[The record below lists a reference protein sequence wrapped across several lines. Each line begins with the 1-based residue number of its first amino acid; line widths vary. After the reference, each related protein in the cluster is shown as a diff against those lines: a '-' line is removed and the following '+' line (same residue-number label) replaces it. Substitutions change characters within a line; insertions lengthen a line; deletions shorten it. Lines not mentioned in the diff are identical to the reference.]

1 MQSTPDLP
9 DLIDVFGSLD
19 QAACVDRAFMLGAV
33 NIPASVDG
41 SATGYVVRVPHRFV
55 AFAAHHLWQ
64 YEQELRRRPGVAPPE
79 RRHSHAWI
87 GSLVYV
93 ALMVLVSLAVVRGW
107 WGPDA
112 FMRGALSPAAIRAGE
127 WWRALTAL
135 TLHLD
140 IVHLVMNL
148 GAGAAIGFFG
158 ARQLGPGHAW
168 LLTLLAAAGANLLEG
183 LLGAA
188 SHLSVGAS
196 TAVFAAL
203 GLVSAHA
210 WQVRGAQALS
220 WARRAAPLVAGI
232 VLLGLLGSGGT
243 AEEGAEHSTDLVA
256 HVLGFA
262 SGVAIGVAA
271 ARPRLA
277 AVLQRVPQ
285 WVAGAAAAGLLC
297 LGWMFALL
305 R

>member
-1 MQSTPDLP
+1 MQSTPDAA
-9 DLIDVFGSLD
+9 DLIDVFSSPD
-19 QAACVDRAFMLGAV
+19 QAACMDRAFMLGAV
-33 NIPASVDG
+33 NIPARIDG
-41 SATGYVVRVPHRFV
+41 GPTRFVVQVPHRFV
-55 AFAAHHLWQ
+55 AFAMHHLWQ
-64 YEQELRRRPGVAPPE
+64 YEQELRRRPLVAPPA
-79 RRHSHAWI
+79 RPMPHAWL

-93 ALMVLVSLAVVRGW
+93 VLMALVSLAVVRGW

-112 FMRGALSPAAIRAGE
+112 FMRGALSPAEIRAGE

-148 GAGAAIGFFG
+148 GAGAAIGLF
-158 ARQLGPGHAW
+158 ASRQLGPGHAW
-168 LLTLLAAAGANLLEG
+168 LLTVLAAAGANLLKG
-183 LLGAA
+183 MLGAA

-210 WQVRGAQALS
+210 WQLRGAYAPS

-232 VLLGLLGSGGT
+232 VLLGLLGSGGPVEDGT
-243 AEEGAEHSTDLVA
+243 EHTTDLVA

-262 SGVAIGVAA
+262 AGVALGVAA
-271 ARPRLA
+271 AQPRVAALLQRLPQTAAGVA
-277 AVLQRVPQ
+277 AV
-285 WVAGAAAAGLLC
+285 GLLC
-297 LGWMFALL
+297 LGWVFALS

>member
-1 MQSTPDLP
+1 MQSTPDAA
-9 DLIDVFGSLD
+9 DLIDVFGSPD
-19 QAACVDRAFMLGAV
+19 QAACSDRAFMLGAV
-33 NIPASVDG
+33 NIPARIDG
-41 SATGYVVRVPHRFV
+41 GPSRYVVQVPHRFA

-64 YEQELRRRPGVAPPE
+64 YEQELRRRPMVAPHE
-79 RRHSHAWI
+79 RPLPHAWL

-93 ALMVLVSLAVVRGW
+93 VLMSLVSLAVVRGW

-148 GAGAAIGFFG
+148 GAGAAIGFF
-158 ARQLGPGHAW
+158 ASRQLGPGHAW
-168 LLTLLAAAGANLLEG
+168 LLTLLAATGANLLEG
-183 LLGAA
+183 MLGAA
-188 SHLSVGAS
+188 SHLSAGAS

-210 WQVRGAQALS
+210 WQLRGAYAPS

-232 VLLGLLGSGGT
+232 VLLGLLGSGGP
-243 AEEGAEHSTDLVA
+243 AEEGAEPTIDLVA

-262 SGVAIGVAA
+262 AGTAFGVAA
-271 ARPRLA
+271 AQPRLA
-277 AVLQRVPQ
+277 AVLQRLPQ
-285 WVAGAAAAGLLC
+285 WLAGAVAVSLLF
-297 LGWMFALL
+297 LGWMLALS

>member
-1 MQSTPDLP
+1 MQSTSDSP
-9 DLIDVFGSLD
+9 DLIDVFRSPD
-19 QAACVDRAFMLGAV
+19 RAACDDRAFMLGAV
-33 NIPASVDG
+33 NIPARVAGDG
-41 SATGYVVRVPHRFV
+41 SGHVVQVPHRLA

-64 YEQELRRRPGVAPPE
+64 YEQELRRRPVVAPLA
-79 RRHSHAWI
+79 RRLPHAWV

-93 ALMVLVSLAVVRGW
+93 AILVFVALAVVRGW

-140 IVHLVMNL
+140 IVHLLMNL
-148 GAGAAIGFFG
+148 GAGAAIGHF
-158 ARQLGPGHAW
+158 ASRQLGPGHAW
-168 LLTLLAAAGANLLEG
+168 LLTLLAATAANLLEG
-183 LLGAA
+183 MLGAA

-196 TAVFAAL
+196 TAVFAVL

-210 WQVRGAQALS
+210 WRLRGAYAPS

-232 VLLGLLGSGGT
+232 VLLGLLGSGGSP
-243 AEEGAEHSTDLVA
+243 EEGTEHTTNLVA
-256 HVLGFA
+256 HVLGFVA
-262 SGVAIGVAA
+262 GVALGVAA
-271 ARPRLA
+271 AHPRLA
-277 AVLQRVPQ
+277 AALQRLPQ
-285 WVAGAAAAGLLC
+285 SVAGAIAVGLLC
-297 LGWMFALL
+297 LGWVFALW

>member
-1 MQSTPDLP
+1 MQSTPDTL
-9 DLIDVFGSLD
+9 DLIDVFVSPD
-19 QAACVDRAFMLGAV
+19 RKACDDRAFMLGAV
-33 NIPASVDG
+33 HIPAQVG
-41 SATGYVVRVPHRFV
+41 VGTTGFVVQVPHRI
-55 AFAAHHLWQ
+55 AGFATHHLWQ
-64 YEQELRRRPGVAPPE
+64 YEQELRRRPVVAPPE
-79 RRHSHAWI
+79 RRLPHAWI

-93 ALMVLVSLAVVRGW
+93 AVMVLVSLAVVRGW

-112 FMRGALSPAAIRAGE
+112 FMRGALVPAAIRAGQ

-135 TLHLD
+135 TLHID

-148 GAGAAIGFFG
+148 GAGAAIGFF
-158 ARQLGPGHAW
+158 ASRQLGPGHAW
-168 LLTLLAAAGANLLEG
+168 LLTLLAAASANLLEG
-183 LLGAA
+183 TLGAA

-210 WQVRGAQALS
+210 WQLRGAYAPS

-232 VLLGLLGSGGT
+232 VLLGLLGSGGS

-256 HVLGFA
+256 HVLGFLTGIA
-262 SGVAIGVAA
+262 LGVAV
-271 ARPRLA
+271 ARPR
-277 AVLQRVPQ
+277 
-285 WVAGAAAAGLLC
+285 AAAALQRLPQWFSGAVAVGLLC
-297 LGWMFALL
+297 LSWALALL

>member
-1 MQSTPDLP
+1 MQSTPDAA
-9 DLIDVFGSLD
+9 DLIDVFSSPD
-19 QAACVDRAFMLGAV
+19 QAACGDRAFMLGAV
-33 NIPASVDG
+33 NIPARIDG
-41 SATGYVVRVPHRFV
+41 GPTRFVVQVPHRFV

-64 YEQELRRRPGVAPPE
+64 YEQELRRRPVVVPPE
-79 RRHSHAWI
+79 RRMPHAWI
-87 GSLVYV
+87 GSALYV
-93 ALMVLVSLAVVRGW
+93 ALMAFVSLAVVRGW

-112 FMRGALSPAAIRAGE
+112 FMRGALNPEAIRAGE
-127 WWRALTAL
+127 WWRAVTAL

-148 GAGAAIGFFG
+148 GAGAGIGFV
-158 ARQLGPGHAW
+158 ASRQLGSGHAW
-168 LLTLLAAAGANLLEG
+168 LLTLLAAASANLLEG
-183 LLGAA
+183 MLGAA

-210 WQVRGAQALS
+210 WQSRGSYALS

-232 VLLGLLGSGGT
+232 VLLGLLGSGGPVD
-243 AEEGAEHSTDLVA
+243 EGAEHTTDLVA
-256 HVLGFA
+256 HVLGF
-262 SGVAIGVAA
+262 VAGLALGVAA

-277 AVLQRVPQ
+277 AALQRLPQ
-285 WVAGAAAAGLLC
+285 TVAGVVTVGLLC
-297 LGWMFALL
+297 LGWVFALW